1 MRNSKLCSRISR
13 TFSPKCKVSS
23 LPRIERQVWCRAL
36 KKDKLLKDVF
46 TDCGDVTVVL
56 ELDGEQKTKVVHS
69 EKEIDKI
76 EAELQ
81 AERYLSIKE

>member
-1 MRNSKLCSRISR
+1 MR
-13 TFSPKCKVSS
+13 
-23 LPRIERQVWCRAL
+23 CRAL

-81 AERYLSIKE
+81 AERHLSIKE